1 MPQRLLLEGPDLE
14 ALLLRARS
22 EYGPQVTVVRAEKV
36 RTGGVLGFFARE
48 HFELTL
54 EVPDAALAAVAE
66 AKSVEEA
73 PAQDVDPDFAA
84 EIADAQAAREAMLGL
99 APSAPHSPAPAAP
112 AVPSTPSAPEAAAQP
127 STETEGTFASFSRA
141 LQESAAAQAAAA
153 RAELIAEALGESAD
167 EVRPAPAP
175 TPQPEATRPEATQ
188 DVLAAEAAPAID
200 HPRSQPESTDMAEFD
215 RLVLQLTESAASQRV
230 QSRTVTKAEFPVA
243 QRTGPSG
250 AGGVGGGA
258 PGQEEPSSGRERP
271 DAGAVQDAGLV
282 LHKWGVFTD
291 VAHAVSTKCTV
302 PALLA
307 LGVPRRFTRAFED
320 LNKPVPLL
328 DVIAGFGVPPMRR
341 PEPGDLLV
349 IVGPAAEALAVSRQ
363 VAAWMGMPATSVVL
377 AGEIDAIRGHGRRI
391 RTEQE
396 AKAARRRADK
406 VAKLGEPLIVALG
419 IGPGRR
425 GAAAAAP
432 MVAAFEADT
441 TWAVVDATKRAAV
454 TEPGVKLLAE
464 QARVDAI
471 AAVGLA
477 DAQAPAAILD
487 ASLPIAWMDGLPAAS
502 VVWAAL
508 LGERIADAE

>member
-1 MPQRLLLEGPDLE
+1 
-14 ALLLRARS
+14 
-22 EYGPQVTVVRAEKV
+22 
-36 RTGGVLGFFARE
+36 
-48 HFELTL
+48 
-54 EVPDAALAAVAE
+54 
-66 AKSVEEA
+66 
-73 PAQDVDPDFAA
+73 
-84 EIADAQAAREAMLGL
+84 
-99 APSAPHSPAPAAP
+99 
-112 AVPSTPSAPEAAAQP
+112 
-127 STETEGTFASFSRA
+127 
-141 LQESAAAQAAAA
+141 
-153 RAELIAEALGESAD
+153 
-167 EVRPAPAP
+167 
-175 TPQPEATRPEATQ
+175 
-188 DVLAAEAAPAID
+188 
-200 HPRSQPESTDMAEFD
+200 
-215 RLVLQLTESAASQRV
+215 
-230 QSRTVTKAEFPVA
+230 
-243 QRTGPSG
+243 
-250 AGGVGGGA
+250 
-258 PGQEEPSSGRERP
+258 
-271 DAGAVQDAGLV
+271 V

-291 VAHAVSTKCTV
+291 VATAVTTKCTV

-320 LNKPVPLL
+320 LNAPVPLL
-328 DVIAGFGVPPMRR
+328 DVVAGFGVPPMRR

-363 VAAWMGMPATSVVL
+363 VAAWMGMPAESVVL

-391 RTEQE
+391 RTAQE

-406 VAKLGEPLIVALG
+406 VAALGEPLIVALG

-477 DAQAPAAILD
+477 DAQAPAAVLD

-508 LGERIADAE
+508 LGERIADAD